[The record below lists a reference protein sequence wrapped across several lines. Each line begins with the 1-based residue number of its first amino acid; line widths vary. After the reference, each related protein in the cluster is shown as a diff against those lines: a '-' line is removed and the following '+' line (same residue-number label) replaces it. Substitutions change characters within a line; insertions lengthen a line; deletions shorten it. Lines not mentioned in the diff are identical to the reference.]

1 MVRTWHVEMKI
12 NLCVLSLLEEVSV
25 ALETSLCGKS
35 SVFVVDGRGIRYAV
49 CKHSASV

>member
-25 ALETSLCGKS
+25 ALETSLCGK
-35 SVFVVDGRGIRYAV
+35 FVVDGRGIRYAV